1 MDSLGKHI
9 LAELYDCNEGL
20 LNDTKFIE
28 KVMLKAAELSN
39 ATIVSSNFHK
49 FSPHG
54 VSGIVVI
61 AESHMSI
68 HTWPEYGFVA
78 IDLFTCGDTVNP
90 WVGFDFLKEELN
102 ASNIST
108 IEMKRGQLHNV
119 KGKLKH
125 KPS

>member
-9 LAELYDCNEGL
+9 LAELYDCNNKL
-20 LNDTKFIE
+20 LNDTNFIE
-28 KVMLKAAELSN
+28 KAMLKAAELSG
-39 ATIVSSNFHK
+39 ATIVSSTFHK
-49 FSPHG
+49 FNPHG
-54 VSGIVVI
+54 VSGVVVI

-90 WVGFDFLKEELN
+90 WNGFDHLKEILE

-108 IEMKRGQLHNV
+108 IEMKRGQLHNIQ
-119 KGKLKH
+119 GKLKH
-125 KPS
+125 KP